1 MLAADKAHS
10 IPQGG
15 GDGGVGMRQISLS
28 RALLLLEMLR
38 SFPVLF
44 CTEQPASTEKAA
56 VIVKEIVVVK
66 EKPACSALQQ

>member
-10 IPQGG
+10 IPH
-15 GDGGVGMRQISLS
+15 GVGGERQISLS
-28 RALLLLEMLR
+28 WALLLLEMLR

>member
-1 MLAADKAHS
+1 MWAADKAHS
-10 IPQGG
+10 IPHGG
-15 GDGGVGMRQISLS
+15 GGAGKRQISLS

-44 CTEQPASTEKAA
+44 CTEQQASTEKAA